1 MENNEYSDYRKET
14 EPIRPAAPANHFANE
29 PKPQP
34 EKRRM
39 NFWSCC
45 SVVCVAIVLMITL
58 TTCGLFTLIG
68 KGFESAMESTDS
80 EDEYDI
86 LKNAKHLQGPSDA
99 EKIIAVINVKGII
112 LSDSKSSY
120 DNANAAKICKLIRIA
135 DREPRVA
142 AILLYLDTPGGEVT
156 ASDEI
161 WNAVKKANKPVVAYM
176 GSMAA
181 SGGYYIASGADKIVA
196 HRTTLTGSIG
206 VIIQTWNYHVLIN
219 RLGIEP
225 QVYTSGKMKAMLHG
239 GRKTSAEEKSIVQEL
254 VMSSYREFL
263 KVVADGRKIPY
274 EKLINSPL
282 TDGRIL
288 DGKQAL
294 AAGLVDMNGYFDDAV
309 REAEKMGKASPDTT
323 KVLLMKPQTN
333 FMDILMEF
341 STSVGKPSVKVDLPG
356 SSSFQLT
363 PGKAYYLP
371 VNQ

>member
-14 EPIRPAAPANHFANE
+14 EPIRPTIVNE
-29 PKPQP
+29 PKP

-39 NFWSCC
+39 NIWSCC
-45 SVVCVAIVLMITL
+45 SVVCIAIVLIFML
-58 TTCGLFTLIG
+58 TTCGGFVLIG
-68 KGFESAMESTDS
+68 KGIEAAIESADFEK
-80 EDEYDI
+80 EDNI

-99 EKIIAVINVKGII
+99 EKMIAVINVKGII
-112 LSDSKSSY
+112 LSDTKSSY
-120 DNANAAKICKLIRIA
+120 DNANSAKICKLIRIA
-135 DREPRVA
+135 DRDPQVA

-161 WNAVKKANKPVVAYM
+161 WNAVKKAKKPVVAYM

-206 VIIQTWNYHVLIN
+206 VIIETWNYHVLIN

-225 QVYTSGKMKAMLHG
+225 QTYTSGKMKAMLHG
-239 GRKTSAEEKSIVQEL
+239 GKKTSDEEKNIVQEL

-274 EKLINSPL
+274 EKLVNSPL

-294 AAGLVDMNGYFDDAV
+294 AAGLVDRNGYFDDAV
-309 REAEKMGKASPDTT
+309 QEAEILGKVAPGSA
-323 KVLLMKPQTN
+323 KVVLMKPQTD
-333 FMDILMEF
+333 FMDMLLEF
-341 STSVGKPSVKVDLPG
+341 STSVGNPSVKVDLPG